1 MAQFQEDNKRNG
13 QMVAAAAL
21 IVIGVIFLMRNFDV
35 VDIGGNWWALFMLIP
50 IGYSLASAWRRR
62 RENAGKFPPEAR
74 GALITA
80 ATITFVMVIFLFN
93 LNWSAMWP
101 VFLIAGGLWMIA
113 GAQK

>member
-1 MAQFQEDNKRNG
+1 
-13 QMVAAAAL
+13 
-21 IVIGVIFLMRNFDV
+21 MRNFDV
-35 VDIGGNWWALFMLIP
+35 VDIGSNWWALFMLIP

-80 ATITFVMVIFLFN
+80 ATITIVMIIFLFN
-93 LNWSAMWP
+93 LDWGAIWP
-101 VFLIAGGLWMIA
+101 VFLITGGLWMIV